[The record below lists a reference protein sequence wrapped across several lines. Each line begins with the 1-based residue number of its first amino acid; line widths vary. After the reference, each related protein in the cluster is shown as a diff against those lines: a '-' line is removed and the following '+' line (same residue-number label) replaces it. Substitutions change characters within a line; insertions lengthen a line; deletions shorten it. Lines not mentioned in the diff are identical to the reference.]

1 MKLYIDGIGLSGPGL
16 GDWMSGAPIL
26 AGRAAYEPTPTALVP
41 SPLLAPAERRRMT
54 DTVKLGL
61 AVGSEAVAHAGLKA
75 EDLPSVFTSS
85 GGDGVTIISILEILA
100 SDERDVSP
108 TRFHNSVH
116 NAPSG
121 YWSIATHSRESST
134 SICAYDFSF
143 SAGFLEAA
151 SLAVSE
157 ERPVLLVSYDM
168 PYPAVLDTVRP
179 ITSIFGTALVLAP
192 QRSRRSLAAV
202 MVSFG
207 PGDVRETP
215 MPAAF
220 EPLRAGNPSARSLP
234 LLATIA
240 AGAARTIAIQMM
252 AGNLLTLAIEPL

>member
-1 MKLYIDGIGLSGPGL
+1 V
-16 GDWMSGAPIL
+16 
-26 AGRAAYEPTPTALVP
+26 LVP

-61 AVGSEAVAHAGLKA
+61 AVGSDAVAHAGLNA

-85 GGDGVTIISILEILA
+85 GGDGVTITSILAILA
-100 SDERDVSP
+100 SDEREVSP

-151 SLAVSE
+151 SLAVSDG
-157 ERPVLLVSYDM
+157 RPVLLVSYDM
-168 PYPAVLDTVRP
+168 PYPAVLDAVRP
-179 ITSIFGTALVLAP
+179 ITSIFGVGLVLSP
-192 QRSRRSLAAV
+192 KPGPRSLAAV
-202 MVSFG
+202 TIAFG
-207 PGDVRETP
+207 PGDGPETP

-220 EPLRAGNPSARSLP
+220 EPLRAGNPAARSLP
-234 LLATIA
+234 LLASIA
-240 AGAARTIAIQMM
+240 AGAARTVAIRMM
-252 AGNLLTLAIEPL
+252 GGNLLTLAIEAL

>member
-16 GDWMSGAPIL
+16 PGWATGAPIL
-26 AGRAAYEPTPTALVP
+26 AGRAVYEPTPTVLVT

-61 AVGSEAVAHAGLKA
+61 AVGSEAVAHAGLDA

-85 GGDGVTIISILEILA
+85 GGDGVTITSILAILA
-100 SDERDVSP
+100 SDEREVSP

-151 SLAVSE
+151 SLATSDG
-157 ERPVLLVSYDM
+157 RPVLLVSYDM
-168 PYPAVLDTVRP
+168 PYPAVLDAVRP
-179 ITSIFGTALVLAP
+179 ITSIFGVGLVLSP
-192 QRSRRSLAAV
+192 ERGPRSLAAV
-202 MVSFG
+202 TVSFG
-207 PGDVRETP
+207 PGDGPETP

-220 EPLRAGNPSARSLP
+220 EALRAGNPAARSLP

-240 AGAARTIAIQMM
+240 AGEARAVAIRMM
-252 AGNLLTLAIEPL
+252 GGNLLTLAIEAL